1 VTVRDVTE
9 LTCKEV
15 VELVTEYLS
24 GAMTAEDRVRLEQH
38 FFVCPPCTSHL
49 GQVRSTIG
57 LARELREAP
66 SGGVEPALVDLF
78 RRWKQEEP
86 K

>member
-1 VTVRDVTE
+1 MIVRDVTE

-24 GAMTAEDRVRLEQH
+24 GALDAEGRVRLEQH
-38 FFVCPPCTSHL
+38 FLVCPPCTLHL
-49 GQVRSTIG
+49 GQVRSTIQ
-57 LARELREAP
+57 LASELREQP
-66 SGGVEPALVDLF
+66 SDDVEPAFDDLF
-78 RRWKQEEP
+78 RRWKQGTP